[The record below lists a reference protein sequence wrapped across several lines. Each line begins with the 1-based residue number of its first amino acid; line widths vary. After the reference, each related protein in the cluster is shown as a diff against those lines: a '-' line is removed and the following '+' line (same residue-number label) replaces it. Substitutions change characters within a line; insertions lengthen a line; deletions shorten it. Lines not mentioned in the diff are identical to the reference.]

1 MNIKSKFRLLKKPT
15 TIIILVL
22 LITNIAQFYYIQR
35 QTSKTDFFV
44 QSRLNRDETLSKIIS
59 TYKAMLDDK
68 SISIEAKNSLERKL
82 KEEINIA
89 NMENKVEVILKGKGF
104 DDSFAA
110 ILDNNKATIFVKSK
124 HKKLNGQSA
133 KIVQD
138 IMMEASNIKDV
149 EVVEKK

>member
-35 QTSKTDFFV
+35 QTSKTNFFV
-44 QSRLNRDETLSKIIS
+44 QARFNRDETLSKIIS

-68 SISIEAKNSLERKL
+68 SISIEAKNSLEKKL
-82 KEEINIA
+82 KEEINNA

-138 IMMEASNIKDV
+138 IMMEAANIKDV

>member
-1 MNIKSKFRLLKKPT
+1 MNINSKIKLIKKPT
-15 TIIILVL
+15 IIIILVL

-35 QTSKTDFFV
+35 QASKINFFV
-44 QSRLNRDETLSKIIS
+44 QARFNRDETLSKIIS

-68 SISIEAKNSLERKL
+68 SISIEAKNSLEKKL
-82 KEEINIA
+82 KEEINNA
-89 NMENKVEVILKGKGF
+89 NMENKVEVILNGKGF

-110 ILDNNKATIFVKSK
+110 ILDNNRATIFVKSK

-138 IMMEASNIKDV
+138 IMMEAANIKDV